1 MREEITGTVPQM
13 IDKGTRMIVPQMI
26 EQGVQKTVPKMIE
39 EGIQKTVPQMIE
51 NGIKKTV
58 PQMIEKALKPIKRDI
73 KSLKRGQDII
83 ISFFDRDSLELR
95 SRVDRIERHLKLP
108 SN

>member
-1 MREEITGTVPQM
+1 MLTRNDLELIRQIMREEITG
-13 IDKGTRMIVPQMI
+13 
-26 EQGVQKTVPKMIE
+26 
-39 EGIQKTVPQMIE
+39 IQRNVPQMIE